1 MLEGASGRPQ
11 AAGGETEVPSEP
23 IEAALF
29 ARLVALE
36 TAAGAT
42 PQQARAKALATLAE
56 RDTALASIELP
67 TPPPMTAAEL
77 RQRIDRLNETL
88 AAG

>member
-1 MLEGASGRPQ
+1 MKTFPNNPLINNGRRFKNCPN
-11 AAGGETEVPSEP
+11 P
-23 IEAALF
+23 
-29 ARLVALE
+29 RRR
-36 TAAGAT
+36 
-42 PQQARAKALATLAE
+42 ARAKALATLAE